1 MNQAEAVRRAMVE
14 LGDVSA
20 EELAAFI
27 GTKYGVT
34 VRPQFVPVLKA
45 TLRTRRFWQSGG
57 GSQRQRHRLTLEP
70 GSRTNRGRMGFSL
83 PD

>member
-14 LGDVSA
+14 LGDVPA

-45 TLRTRRFWQSGG
+45 TLKDKEILAEWRRK
-57 GSQRQRHRLTLEP
+57 SQEAAHANAGVPVDGAPRSHELFPE
-70 GSRTNRGRMGFSL
+70 
-83 PD
+83 

>member
-1 MNQAEAVRRAMVE
+1 MNQAEAIRSAMVE

-34 VRPQFVPVLKA
+34 VSPQFVPVLKA
-45 TLRTRRFWQSGG
+45 TLKDKEILAEWRRK
-57 GSQRQRHRLTLEP
+57 SQASKEAPVESQP
-70 GSRTNRGRMGFSL
+70 GAQGLL
-83 PD
+83 PP

>member
-1 MNQAEAVRRAMVE
+1 MNQAGAVRRAMVE

-45 TLRTRRFWQSGG
+45 TLKDKEILAEWRRKSAAAQAT
-57 GSQRQRHRLTLEP
+57 GSASDGE
-70 GSRTNRGRMGFSL
+70 
-83 PD
+83 